1 MVRPRAANARS
12 RAFDRSFGRSVDP
25 NVVRD
30 VRFPFDPR
38 PRPIRSIDGDLRRSS
53 QPEMDDAAP
62 SPPAT
67 LTLPSPRP
75 GPAIVSQARR
85 DNSTR
90 DEPFAWDSR
99 EFLRKRLV
107 GRRIKFRVE
116 YVVSS
121 IGREFGTI
129 YVGDENVSLAS
140 VSHGWARV
148 RPSQGG
154 DAAANYDELVDAERE
169 AQTREAGLW
178 TKDATKLAAA
188 TRSPPAPETV
198 DNRTLLSTRRGVPT
212 PAIVEAVLNGGL
224 PPRVPSHGRARD
236 ETRDDHGQR
245 RRRAVPG
252 DGEKTETRRG
262 GGRGRWN
269 VNRRSCARTLRA
281 RGETLHPKCRLL
293 HREVR
298 VVFEGADKY
307 DNLHATVLFA
317 GKRRTRGRRRRA
329 RLRRPRESR
338 GLVRRAHDRPDRG
351 RAAAARGGEKSE
363 GRAGEDLEDVHA
375 AGVEHE
381 VRSIHWSP
389 YDRVGDVD
397 ADP

>member
-1 MVRPRAANARS
+1 
-12 RAFDRSFGRSVDP
+12 
-25 NVVRD
+25 
-30 VRFPFDPR
+30 
-38 PRPIRSIDGDLRRSS
+38 
-53 QPEMDDAAP
+53 MDDAAP

-188 TRSPPAPETV
+188 TRSPAGA
-198 DNRTLLSTRRGVPT
+198 R
-212 PAIVEAVLNGGL
+212 NG
-224 PPRVPSHGRARD
+224 R
-236 ETRDDHGQR
+236 
-245 RRRAVPG
+245 
-252 DGEKTETRRG
+252 
-262 GGRGRWN
+262 
-269 VNRRSCARTLRA
+269 
-281 RGETLHPKCRLL
+281 
-293 HREVR
+293 
-298 VVFEGADKY
+298 
-307 DNLHATVLFA
+307 
-317 GKRRTRGRRRRA
+317 
-329 RLRRPRESR
+329 
-338 GLVRRAHDRPDRG
+338 
-351 RAAAARGGEKSE
+351 
-363 GRAGEDLEDVHA
+363 
-375 AGVEHE
+375 
-381 VRSIHWSP
+381 
-389 YDRVGDVD
+389 
-397 ADP
+397 